1 MRQALFGATLA
12 LASMFAAGGAIAQAW
27 PAKPVRVI
35 VPYAPGGTA
44 DTLGRVVAD
53 HMTEAFGQQF
63 VIENRA
69 GAGGVVGS
77 QVTARSPADGYT
89 LVVSGVGSHVVAPA
103 INPNTQFDPMKD
115 FTHIALFG
123 GPPAVFVVNPKT
135 GIENVAGLVAALN
148 TPGRTLSY
156 ASPGAGT
163 HGHLMAEFFLMKT
176 GLKMEHIPYRGAG
189 QAMGD
194 LVAGH
199 VPVGS
204 TTFSTAATHIR
215 TGALKPLAV
224 TAPERLPT
232 FPDIPTF
239 AELGWPDL
247 VGTVWFG
254 LSGPA
259 GLPADVVEKLNRET
273 IRALSTPVAKER
285 LARDAIATRPLTPAE
300 FTRFVETEITV
311 WGPVA
316 KASGAQPE

>member
-1 MRQALFGATLA
+1 MRVAFLGAAVA
-12 LASMFAAGGAIAQAW
+12 LASFLAAGAASAQTW
-27 PAKPVRVI
+27 PVKPVRVI
-35 VPYAPGGTA
+35 VPYGPGGTA

-53 HMTEAFGQQF
+53 HLSEAFGQQF
-63 VIENRA
+63 VIDNKA

-77 QVTARSPADGYT
+77 QLAARAQADGYT

-103 INPNTQFDPMKD
+103 INPNTNFDPMKD

-123 GPPAVFVVNPKT
+123 GPPAVFVANPKT
-135 GIENVAGLVAALN
+135 GIADVAGLVAALKD
-148 TPGRTLSY
+148 PARPLAY

-189 QAMGD
+189 PAMGD

-199 VPVGS
+199 VPLGS
-204 TTFSTAATHIR
+204 TTFSTAAAPIR
-215 TGALKPLAV
+215 AGALKPLAV
-224 TAPERLPT
+224 TAAQRLPT
-232 FPDIPTF
+232 IPDIPTF
-239 AELGWPDL
+239 AELGWPDM

-259 GLPADVVEKLNRET
+259 GMPAAVVERLNRET
-273 IRALSTPVAKER
+273 IRALSTPAARER
-285 LARDAIATRPLTPAE
+285 LARDAITTQPLTPVE
-300 FTRFVETEITV
+300 FARFVEAEIAV